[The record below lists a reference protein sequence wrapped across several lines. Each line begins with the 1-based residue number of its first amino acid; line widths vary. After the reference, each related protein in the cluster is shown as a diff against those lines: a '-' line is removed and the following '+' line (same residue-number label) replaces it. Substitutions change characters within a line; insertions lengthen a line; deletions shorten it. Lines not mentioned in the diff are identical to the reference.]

1 MRQGLSTRNTNVAAS
16 NTAGGTPPAKNSKKL
31 IVIGGLVALL
41 VVAATIVVLMMNK
54 QHDEEEGASNRAGAV
69 LVPTFLP
76 LETLVVNLS
85 DPGGDRFIQLGITLE
100 LQDDK
105 TAEQVKQFMPSIR
118 DGILRLVSQRNAD
131 ELLRREGKEQLAAD
145 IRKEV
150 ARPLGGMRRAAPANE
165 EYEDDYDQPRRPPAN
180 PVRRVLFSSFIIQ

>member
-1 MRQGLSTRNTNVAAS
+1 MAAS
-16 NTAGGTPPAKNSKKL
+16 NTAGNAPPAKNGKKL
-31 IVIGGLVALL
+31 IVIGAVVALL
-41 VVAATIVVLMMNK
+41 VVAATIVLLTVMN
-54 QHDEEEGASNRAGAV
+54 QQRDEEASNRSAAA

-76 LETLVVNLS
+76 LETLVVNLA

-118 DGILRLVSQRNAD
+118 DGILRLVSQRSAS
-131 ELLRREGKEQLAAD
+131 ELLGREGKEQLAAD
-145 IRKEV
+145 IRQEV
-150 ARPLGGMRRAAPANE
+150 ARPLGGNRRAARVSE
-165 EYEDDYDQPRRPPAN
+165 DSEYDDEYEQPRRPAN